1 MLSFLFYYLL
11 KSPKAYQAA
20 QAEVDE
26 VVGKSAITVEH
37 MARLPYLMACIRETL
52 RLSPTAPGFAVTPKE
67 GGGPV
72 VIHSGD
78 KAYEIPQDGVA
89 ILSLPQIHRD
99 PLVYGD
105 DADEFRPE
113 RMLDENFNKL
123 PKNAWKPFGSG
134 MRGCIGRPFAIQ
146 EALLAI
152 ATLLKFFTFSFAE
165 DYSLRIKQTLTI
177 KPTADFKMHAA
188 LRPGIDPVHLEHLM
202 FGGALPTQAH
212 DDKALDRSATGTK
225 GKPMTILYGSNT
237 GTCQALAQGLASDA
251 SAHGFTADVRELD
264 SVIERM
270 PKKQPVVIIT
280 ASFEGEPPDNAARFI
295 QWMRSLDG
303 KAMEDVTYATFGCG
317 HSDWSKTFHAIPK
330 EVDRALESLGA
341 TRLVSMGSAD
351 AAKNQI
357 TGEFEGWEPSLWEA
371 IAAKYGESNSVQAEE
386 FVLDIKTEARSAS
399 LRQNV
404 QQAKVIKNIK
414 ISQQDASEDRHIEL
428 ELPKGMQY
436 RTVRFVSSFTRS

>member
-1 MLSFLFYYLL
+1 
-11 KSPKAYQAA
+11 
-20 QAEVDE
+20 
-26 VVGKSAITVEH
+26 
-37 MARLPYLMACIRETL
+37 
-52 RLSPTAPGFAVTPKE
+52 
-67 GGGPV
+67 
-72 VIHSGD
+72 
-78 KAYEIPQDGVA
+78 
-89 ILSLPQIHRD
+89 
-99 PLVYGD
+99 
-105 DADEFRPE
+105 
-113 RMLDENFNKL
+113 
-123 PKNAWKPFGSG
+123 
-134 MRGCIGRPFAIQ
+134 
-146 EALLAI
+146 
-152 ATLLKFFTFSFAE
+152 
-165 DYSLRIKQTLTI
+165 
-177 KPTADFKMHAA
+177 
-188 LRPGIDPVHLEHLM
+188 
-202 FGGALPTQAH
+202 
-212 DDKALDRSATGTK
+212 
-225 GKPMTILYGSNT
+225 MTILYGSNT

-251 SAHGFTADVRELD
+251 AAHGFTADVRELD

-341 TRLVSMGSAD
+341 TRLVPMGSAD

-357 TGEFEGWEPSLWEA
+357 TGEFEGWEPSLWQA
-371 IAAKYGESNSVQAEE
+371 IAEKYGENNSVQAEE

-404 QQAKVIKNIK
+404 QQAKVTKNIE

-436 RTVRFVSSFTRS
+436 RTVRFVPSFTRI